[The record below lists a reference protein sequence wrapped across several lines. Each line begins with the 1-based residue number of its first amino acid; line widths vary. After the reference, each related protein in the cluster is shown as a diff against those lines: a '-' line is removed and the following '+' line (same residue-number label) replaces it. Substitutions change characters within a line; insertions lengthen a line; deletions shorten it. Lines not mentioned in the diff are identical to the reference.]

1 MLSEIVDRAVAK
13 VSRRYRGLLEISDLR
28 QEAWVS
34 VLESQ
39 EAGILD
45 PRALEIHAIRRL
57 RACLESESLKRRE
70 FPSRFL

>member
-13 VSRRYRGLLEISDLR
+13 VSRRYRGLLEIADLR

-45 PRALEIHAIRRL
+45 PRTLEINAIRRL
-57 RACLESESLKRRE
+57 RTCLESESLKRHE
-70 FPSRFL
+70 VPSRFL